1 MLDLTLMFAAGM
13 SAGAWL
19 VLRFMVPVAYQAG
32 LDQSSPRDRGEG

>member
-13 SAGAWL
+13 SSGAWL

-32 LDQSSPRDRGEG
+32 LDQRGARK